1 MNKLEA
7 EQPLVYQTINNMID
21 RRQLPHALIF
31 YGDKSTSKKEM
42 ALYLTKYLY
51 ASLFNED
58 IETSHHTR
66 RIDDNSFTN
75 LIIVEPTKGT
85 IKKDQILSIID
96 EASKSSL
103 EDGPKVFIFNDA
115 DNLNQ
120 SSANSLLKFIEE
132 PLDDIYIIFLVNNL
146 NSVLPTIKSRCA
158 LLSFRPLNKEF
169 LKEKL
174 DLEGVDPNIM
184 SVITEYTQDFDEVKK
199 IINDESYMKAYSLVA
214 ELFNEPVE
222 KKGSMILYLNESI
235 DKLND
240 QNTEFFLS
248 LFIYFLND
256 MLKVS
261 LFNNDENIV
270 WKGERARIRAL
281 SSLIDK
287 DTLVS
292 IIKDSLEVKNRL
304 KYYINFKL
312 NMDRILLDLSLALE
326 GEV

>member
-42 ALYLTKYLY
+42 AMYLTKYLY
-51 ASLFNED
+51 AKLFNED
-58 IETSHHTR
+58 IETSHHSR
-66 RIDDNSFTN
+66 RIDDNCFTN

-115 DNLNQ
+115 DTLNQ

-146 NSVLPTIKSRCA
+146 NMMLSTIKSRCA
-158 LLSFRPLNKEF
+158 LLSFRPLNREF

-174 DLEGVDPNIM
+174 DLEGIDPNIM
-184 SVITEYTQDFDEVKK
+184 SVITEYTQDFDEIKRIV
-199 IINDESYMKAYSLVA
+199 NDESYVDAYDLVS

-222 KKGSMILYLNESI
+222 KGGSMILYLNESMAKI
-235 DKLND
+235 ND
-240 QNTEFFLS
+240 SNTEFFIS
-248 LFIYFLND
+248 LFIYYLND

-261 LFNNDENIV
+261 VFNNDEII
-270 WKGERARIRAL
+270 WKGERARIKAL
-281 SSLIDK
+281 SNIIDK
-287 DTLVS
+287 DALVT
-292 IIKDSLEVKNRL
+292 IIKDALDIKNRL
-304 KYYINFKL
+304 KYHINFKL
-312 NMDRILLDLSLALE
+312 NMDKILLDLSLALE
-326 GEV
+326 RGD

>member
-42 ALYLTKYLY
+42 AMYLTKYLY
-51 ASLFNED
+51 AKLFNED
-58 IETSHHTR
+58 IETSHHSR

-115 DNLNQ
+115 DTLNQ

-146 NSVLPTIKSRCA
+146 NMMLSTIKSRCA

-174 DLEGVDPNIM
+174 DLEGIDPNIM
-184 SVITEYTQDFDEVKK
+184 SVITEYTQDFDEVLR
-199 IINDESYMKAYSLVA
+199 IVNDESYMDAYDLVG

-222 KKGSMILYLNESI
+222 KGGSMILYLNESI

-240 QNTEFFLS
+240 SNTEFFIS
-248 LFIYFLND
+248 LFVYYLND

-261 LFNNDENIV
+261 LLNNDEIV
-270 WKGERARIRAL
+270 WKGERARIKAL
-281 SSLIDK
+281 SNLIDK
-287 DTLVS
+287 DALVT
-292 IIKDSLEVKNRL
+292 IIKDALEIKNRL
-304 KYYINFKL
+304 KYHINFKL
-312 NMDRILLDLSLALE
+312 NLDKLLLDLSLALE
-326 GEV
+326 RED

>member
-42 ALYLTKYLY
+42 AMYLTKYLY
-51 ASLFNED
+51 AKLFNED
-58 IETSHHTR
+58 IETSHHSR

-115 DNLNQ
+115 DTLNQ

-146 NSVLPTIKSRCA
+146 NMMLSTIKSRCA

-169 LKEKL
+169 LREKL
-174 DLEGVDPNIM
+174 DLEGIDPNTM
-184 SVITEYTQDFDEVKK
+184 SVITEYTQDFDEVLR
-199 IINDESYMKAYSLVA
+199 IVNDESYMDAFDLVG

-222 KKGSMILYLNESI
+222 KGGSMILYLNESI

-240 QNTEFFLS
+240 SNTEFFIS
-248 LFIYFLND
+248 LFVYYLND

-261 LFNNDENIV
+261 LLNNEEIV
-270 WKGERARIRAL
+270 WKGERARIKTL
-281 SSLIDK
+281 SNLIDK
-287 DTLVS
+287 DALVT
-292 IIKDSLEVKNRL
+292 IIKDALEIKNRL
-304 KYYINFKL
+304 KYHINFKL
-312 NMDRILLDLSLALE
+312 NMDKLLLDLSLALE
-326 GEV
+326 RED

>member
-42 ALYLTKYLY
+42 AMYLTKYLY
-51 ASLFNED
+51 AKLFNED
-58 IETSHHTR
+58 IETSHHSR

-115 DNLNQ
+115 DTLNQ

-146 NSVLPTIKSRCA
+146 NMMLSTIKSRCA
-158 LLSFRPLNKEF
+158 LLSFRPLNREF

-174 DLEGVDPNIM
+174 DLEGIDPNIM
-184 SVITEYTQDFDEVKK
+184 SVITEYTQDFDEIKRIV
-199 IINDESYMKAYSLVA
+199 NDESYMDAYDLVS

-222 KKGSMILYLNESI
+222 KGGSMILYLNESMAKI
-235 DKLND
+235 ND
-240 QNTEFFLS
+240 SNTEFFIS
-248 LFIYFLND
+248 LFIYYLND

-261 LFNNDENIV
+261 VFNNDEII
-270 WKGERARIRAL
+270 WKGERARIKAL
-281 SSLIDK
+281 SNLIDK
-287 DTLVS
+287 DALVT
-292 IIKDSLEVKNRL
+292 IIKDALDIKNRL
-304 KYYINFKL
+304 KYHINFKL
-312 NMDRILLDLSLALE
+312 NMDKILLDLSLALE
-326 GEV
+326 RED

>member
-7 EQPLVYQTINNMID
+7 EQPLVYQTIHNMID

-42 ALYLTKYLY
+42 AIHLTKYLY
-51 ASLFNED
+51 SSLFNED
-58 IETSHHTR
+58 IETSHHSR

-75 LIIVEPTKGT
+75 LMMIEPTKGT
-85 IKKDQILSIID
+85 IKKEQIISIID
-96 EASKSSL
+96 EANKSSL

-146 NSVLPTIKSRCA
+146 NSMLPTIKSRCA

-174 DLEGVDPNIM
+174 NLEGVDPNVM

-199 IINDESYMKAYSLVA
+199 IINDESMMSIYSLVS

-222 KKGSMILYLNESI
+222 NGGSFILYFNESFN
-235 DKLND
+235 KLSD
-240 QNTEFFLS
+240 SNTDFFIS

-256 MLKVS
+256 IFKVS
-261 LFNNDENIV
+261 LFNSENIV
-270 WKGERARIRAL
+270 WKGERARITAL
-281 SSLIDK
+281 SNLIDK
-287 DTLVS
+287 DALVE
-292 IIKDSLEVKNRL
+292 IIKDTLEVKNRL
-304 KYYINFKL
+304 KYHINFKL
-312 NMDRILLDLSLALE
+312 NMDKILLDLSLALE
-326 GEV
+326 REV

>member
-42 ALYLTKYLY
+42 AMYLTKYLY
-51 ASLFNED
+51 AKLFNED
-58 IETSHHTR
+58 IETSHHSR

-115 DNLNQ
+115 DTLNQ

-146 NSVLPTIKSRCA
+146 NMMLSTIKSRCA

-169 LKEKL
+169 LREKL
-174 DLEGVDPNIM
+174 DLEGIDPNTM
-184 SVITEYTQDFDEVKK
+184 SVITEYTQDFDEVLR
-199 IINDESYMKAYSLVA
+199 IVNDESYMDAFDLVG

-222 KKGSMILYLNESI
+222 NGGSMILYLNESI

-240 QNTEFFLS
+240 SNTEFFIS
-248 LFIYFLND
+248 LFVYYLND

-261 LFNNDENIV
+261 LLNNEEIV
-270 WKGERARIRAL
+270 WKGERARIKTL
-281 SSLIDK
+281 SNLIDK
-287 DTLVS
+287 DALVT
-292 IIKDSLEVKNRL
+292 IIKDALEIKNRL
-304 KYYINFKL
+304 KYHINFKL
-312 NMDRILLDLSLALE
+312 NMDKLLLDLSLALE
-326 GEV
+326 RED